1 MSENITQ
8 IYTVNKIC
16 YIFDMTLRHF
26 RIKAVDLSE
35 RAGVSNSLISSIR
48 NGKPTTTDTLE
59 KLLDAMEELAP
70 GSKGYFYGQLA
81 GPDYL
86 DEMIN
91 ALPNEQLAVLIDL
104 VADRLR
110 SGGNIK
116 RPQET
121 LIGSVHDHSSFTCR
135 P

>member
-1 MSENITQ
+1 M
-8 IYTVNKIC
+8 NKIC
-16 YIFDMTLRHF
+16 NIFDQTLRRF

-48 NGKPTTTDTLE
+48 NGKPTSTDTLE

-81 GPDYL
+81 GPDHL
-86 DEMIN
+86 IDLIN
-91 ALPNEQLAVLIDL
+91 DLPNEQLAILIDL

-116 RPQET
+116 RSHET
-121 LIGSVHDHSSFTCR
+121 LIGA
-135 P
+135 